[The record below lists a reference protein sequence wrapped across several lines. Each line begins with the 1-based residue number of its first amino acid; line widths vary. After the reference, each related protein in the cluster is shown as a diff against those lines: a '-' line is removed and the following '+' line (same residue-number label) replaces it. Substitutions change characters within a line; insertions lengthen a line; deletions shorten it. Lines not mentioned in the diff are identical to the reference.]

1 MNPIIRPSKTF
12 WGIELQSGES
22 FDVNLED
29 KFLRLTLVSLIEIE
43 NETPDFISLH
53 ITENGK
59 KRVFARLHPKRRP
72 QLPLDVVY
80 GQSWLFWL
88 LDQFVITFSKDDTS
102 SDMMMRITMIPHDEN
117 KDTTKQYQKNRL
129 NVSASMSLHKCRS
142 SMS

>member
-12 WGIELQSGES
+12 WSIELKSGES

-43 NETPDFISLH
+43 NETPEFVSLH

-72 QLPLDVVY
+72 QLPLDV
-80 GQSWLFWL
+80 
-88 LDQFVITFSKDDTS
+88 D
-102 SDMMMRITMIPHDEN
+102 TMIPHDDDNDEN
-117 KDTTKQYQKNRL
+117 EDATKQYQKNRL
-129 NVSASMSLHKCRS
+129 NVSASMSLHKCTS